1 MNAPDPFDQP
11 ALPCVRLIKPSPPL
25 SSCVLAYVSRQMDAR
40 AGAAAPQLSYFP
52 STPFCA
58 LIWTS
63 GGHLDWGPV
72 AAGAETDFTP
82 LPQGVLLRGPQR
94 KPFVIRS
101 TGSSQAFIC
110 LLMPN
115 ALHDDGEFDPATWID
130 QIVPLRSVLG
140 APWRDMAQAVQAA
153 ETDCGRVALIESFL
167 ASRRAAGGTAMQPGS
182 HLHWVTWL
190 QGLIERSDTEGLGC
204 SLRQIE
210 RRIKSLSGA
219 SLREL
224 RVICKVE
231 TAFFHIC
238 LAMARG
244 QVDWAELAH
253 ELGYADQSHLCRVI
267 KRASGFSPT
276 QFLRR
281 IREDEAFW
289 LYRMWW
295 QRL

>member
-11 ALPCVRLIKPSPPL
+11 VLPCVRLIKPSSAL
-25 SSCVLAYVSRQMDAR
+25 SSRVLAYVSRQMDAQ
-40 AGAAAPQLSYFP
+40 AEVATPQLSYFP

-58 LIWTS
+58 LIWTL
-63 GGHLDWGPV
+63 GGFLEWGPV
-72 AAGAETDFTP
+72 TARADADFTP

-94 KPFVIRS
+94 KPFVLRS
-101 TGSSQAFIC
+101 TGSSQTFIC

-130 QIVPLRSVLG
+130 QIVPLQGVLG
-140 APWRDMAQAVQAA
+140 ASWQGMARAVQAA
-153 ETDCGRVALIESFL
+153 ENDCSRVALIESFL
-167 ASRRAAGGTAMQPGS
+167 AARRAAGATTMQPGV

-190 QGLIERSDTEGLGC
+190 QSLIDRSDTESMGC

-210 RRIKSLSGA
+210 RRIKSWSGA

-244 QVDWAELAH
+244 QVDWAGLAH

-267 KRASGFSPT
+267 KRSSGFSPT
-276 QFLRR
+276 EFLRR
-281 IREDEAFW
+281 IQEDEAFW